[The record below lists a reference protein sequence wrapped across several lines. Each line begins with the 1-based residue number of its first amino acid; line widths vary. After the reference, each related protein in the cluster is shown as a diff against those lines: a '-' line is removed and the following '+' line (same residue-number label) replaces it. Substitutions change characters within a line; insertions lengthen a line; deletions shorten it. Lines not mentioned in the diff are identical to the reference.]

1 MIFTRRRSKKMNELS
16 ALYDRN
22 YTEWA
27 KRNAELLQARRFSE
41 VDIEHLIDELG
52 DMSKSDQREL
62 ENRLRVLLSHLLKW
76 QYQSRKLEERWKEF
90 DGKSWRNTIIHQRT
104 QIHANFDLH
113 PSVRRLLGETITA
126 AYPVAARLAAK
137 ETGLPA
143 STFPKTCPY
152 SEQQI
157 LDDDFYPAQE

>member
-1 MIFTRRRSKKMNELS
+1 MNELS

-41 VDIEHLIDELG
+41 VDIEHLIEELG

-76 QYQSRKLEERWKEF
+76 QYQYRKLEERWKEF
-90 DGKSWRNTIIHQRT
+90 DGKSWRNTIIQQRG
-104 QIHANFDLH
+104 QIHANFSLR
-113 PSVRRLLGETITA
+113 PSLKHFFGETISA
-126 AYPVAARLAAK
+126 AYPVAVLLASD
-137 ETGLPA
+137 ETGLPTA
-143 STFPKTCPY
+143 TFPKTCPY

-157 LDDDFYPAQE
+157 LDKQFYPEPE